1 MVSVD
6 KAVIARIS
14 KAGKKFEVL
23 VDPEL
28 ALGFRGGK
36 AVPPEELLAVE
47 EVYEDVGKGLRAA
60 AADLTKAFGTGNAK
74 DVCLKI
80 VKEGEVQ
87 LTTEQRRKMQEER
100 ERAVAAIISRQGV
113 NPQTG
118 APHPVDR
125 VLRAMEQ
132 AKARVSIERGA
143 EEQVEGV
150 LKVIQAVIPIKIEK
164 VQVAIKIPAQYSG
177 RGAGIVREFGSPQRE
192 EYSGDGSYMCVLE
205 LSAGMQQDLF
215 GKLNSLTHG
224 EVQVKQIGKK

>member
-6 KAVIARIS
+6 KAVIARIN
-14 KAGKKFEVL
+14 KAGKKYEVL

-28 ALGFRGGK
+28 ALAFRGGK
-36 AVPPEELLAVE
+36 AVEAGSLLAVE
-47 EVYEDVGKGLRAA
+47 EVFEDVGKGTRAA

-100 ERAVAAIISRQGV
+100 ERAVAAIISKQGV

-118 APHPVDR
+118 APHPIDR

-132 AKARVSIERGA
+132 AKARVSIERSA
-143 EEQVEGV
+143 EEQVEAV
-150 LKVIQAVIPIKIEK
+150 LKIVQTVIPVKIEK

-177 RGAGIVREFGSPQRE
+177 RGAGIVREFGYPQRE
-192 EYSGDGSYMCVLE
+192 EYSGDGSYLCVLE

-215 GKLNSLTHG
+215 SKLNSLTHG
-224 EVQVKQIGKK
+224 DVQIKPIKK